1 MPPTAHCWRRCITF
15 CAGTI
20 PYTRRTPVAERAHAA
35 GGALAA
41 LWAALRYCY
50 PLLLVLLLWELVAR
64 AELIRPL
71 FLPTVT
77 TVLEQFWVL
86 LFEGEIV
93 APLLVSLYRAFA
105 GLALAVVFGVLA
117 GLWMARLKWAHW
129 ALDPLVSLGFSAPKL
144 AFGAIFILWFGIDHL
159 SKILLVAFTCV
170 FPMIVA
176 TYHGAAAVSRTV
188 IWSAEAMGTSERKL
202 LSRIIFPAPQ
212 PYIFSGVRVTV
223 PVALIIAFPGEI
235 TAGGGGVRA
244 ALMFAQRFFQT
255 PTVFVYI
262 LVMLATGLVLDLV
275 MLRLRHWLIPW
286 DDEAD
291 NEKTESVIW

>member
-1 MPPTAHCWRRCITF
+1 MPVT
-15 CAGTI
+15 
-20 PYTRRTPVAERAHAA
+20 ERAHAA
-35 GGALAA
+35 RGALDA

-64 AELIRPL
+64 AGLVRPL

-105 GLALAVVFGVLA
+105 GLALAVVFGVFA
-117 GLWMARLKWAHW
+117 GLWMARSKWAHW
-129 ALDPLVSLGFSAPKL
+129 ALDPLVSLGFPAPKI
-144 AFGAIFILWFGIDHL
+144 AFVPIFILWFGIDHL

-176 TYHGAAAVSRTV
+176 AHHGAIAVSRTV
-188 IWSAEAMGTSERKL
+188 IWSAQAMGTPQRKL
-202 LSRIIFPAPQ
+202 LGRVIFPAAL
-212 PYIFSGVRVTV
+212 PYIFSGVRITL
-223 PVALIIAFPGEI
+223 PVALIIAFTAEMI
-235 TAGGGGVRA
+235 AGGGGVGA

-262 LVMLATGLVLDLV
+262 LLMLTAGFMLDRL
-275 MLRLRHWLIPW
+275 MLSLRQRLLAWEEEIHEI
-286 DDEAD
+286 
-291 NEKTESVIW
+291 

>member
-1 MPPTAHCWRRCITF
+1 M
-15 CAGTI
+15 
-20 PYTRRTPVAERAHAA
+20 PVAERAHAA
-35 GGALAA
+35 RGVLDA

-64 AELIRPL
+64 AGLVRPL

-117 GLWMARLKWAHW
+117 GLWMARSKWAHW
-129 ALDPLVSLGFSAPKL
+129 ALDPLVSLGFPAPKI
-144 AFGAIFILWFGIDHL
+144 AFVPIFILWFGIDHL

-188 IWSAEAMGTSERKL
+188 IWSAEAMGTSE
-202 LSRIIFPAPQ
+202 
-212 PYIFSGVRVTV
+212 
-223 PVALIIAFPGEI
+223 LIIAFTAEMI
-235 TAGGGGVRA
+235 AGGGGVGA

-275 MLRLRHWLIPW
+275 ILRLRQWLIPW
-286 DDEAD
+286 DDEA
-291 NEKTESVIW
+291 V

>member
-1 MPPTAHCWRRCITF
+1 MPPTARCWQRCITS
-15 CAGTI
+15 CVGTI
-20 PYTRRTPVAERAHAA
+20 PFMRHIPVAERAHAA
-35 GGALAA
+35 RGMLAA

-50 PLLLVLLLWELVAR
+50 PLLLVLLLGELVAR

-93 APLLVSLYRAFA
+93 APLLVSLSSAFA
-105 GLALAVVFGVLA
+105 GLALAFV
-117 GLWMARLKWAHW
+117 
-129 ALDPLVSLGFSAPKL
+129 P
-144 AFGAIFILWFGIDHL
+144 IFILWFGIDHL

-202 LSRIIFPAPQ
+202 LSRIIFPAAQ

-223 PVALIIAFPGEI
+223 PVALIIAFTAEMI
-235 TAGGGGVRA
+235 AGGGGVGA

-275 MLRLRHWLIPW
+275 ILRLRRWLIPW
-286 DDEAD
+286 DDEA
-291 NEKTESVIW
+291 V